1 MARQDREMLTSVME
15 GGRAKTPLAIVI
27 ADAEIKVPHALA
39 VQGRHR
45 PLDAQQRRRAPALL
59 FRGRV

>member
-1 MARQDREMLTSVME
+1 MLTSVME

-45 PLDAQQRRRAPALL
+45 PLDAQQRRRAPALQ